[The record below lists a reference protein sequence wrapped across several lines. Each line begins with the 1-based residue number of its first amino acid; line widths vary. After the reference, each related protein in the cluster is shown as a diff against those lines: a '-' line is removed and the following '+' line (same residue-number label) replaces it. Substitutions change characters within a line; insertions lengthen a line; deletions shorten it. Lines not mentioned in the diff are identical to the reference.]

1 MKNAIYIT
9 MLIALTA
16 VIFVQNQDII
26 TLSDQLRT
34 QQEDITKIQSDIT
47 EGYVRSLLAFKMT
60 LANKGSIQAIQRKK
74 TVRVTAYSPREF
86 ETDDTPFITASN
98 RKVRHGIVAVSRDL
112 FDQGWVFGRKIYI
125 KKMGIFTI
133 DDLMAESK
141 KNQIDIFMFDTDRA
155 LHFGKRTMEV
165 HLLASESP
173 SCPESE
179 FVSHLTN
186 SMYSMK

>member
-1 MKNAIYIT
+1 MKNAICIT
-9 MLIALTA
+9 IFIALTA

-26 TLSDQLRT
+26 ALSEQLRA
-34 QQEDITKIQSDIT
+34 QQKDITEIQSDIT
-47 EGYVRSLLAFKMT
+47 AGYVRSLLALKMT
-60 LANKGSIQAIQRKK
+60 MANKGSIQAIQRKK
-74 TVRVTAYSPREF
+74 TVRVTAYSPRED
-86 ETDDTPFITASN
+86 ETDNTPFTTASN

-125 KKMGIFTI
+125 KQMGIFTI

-141 KNQIDIFMFDTDRA
+141 RNQIDIFMFDTERA

-165 HLLASESP
+165 HLLVSESS
-173 SCPESE
+173 SCPENE
-179 FVSHLTN
+179 IVSHRTN